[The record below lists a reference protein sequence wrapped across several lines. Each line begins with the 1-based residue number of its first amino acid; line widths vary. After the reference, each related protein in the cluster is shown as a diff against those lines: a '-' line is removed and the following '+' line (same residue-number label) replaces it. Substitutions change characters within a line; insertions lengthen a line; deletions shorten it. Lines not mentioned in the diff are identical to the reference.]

1 MEDRKARAGAAGV
14 LTHVRLLQMSV
25 ERTGTEFAIRRRLTL
40 VGDNSEIQ
48 WSGVGECLGCRRNPR
63 RAD

>member
-1 MEDRKARAGAAGV
+1 MEDRRARAGAAGV
-14 LTHVRLLQMSV
+14 LAHVGLLKMSV
-25 ERTGTEFAIRRRLTL
+25 ERTGTEFAIRRGLTL

-48 WSGVGECLGCRRNPR
+48 CSGVGECLGCRRNPR